1 MIDAMEHEVK
11 KLKRYSIYDYEKDP
25 NSLISDSYC
34 NINIHG
40 KFVKCSK
47 ILENYKESNAHI
59 SFYGE
64 THKHMKAYPSFDLIP
79 FLIKNLI

>member
-11 KLKRYSIYDYEKDP
+11 KLKRYSIYDYEKDT

-47 ILENYKESNAHI
+47 ILENYKE
-59 SFYGE
+59 
-64 THKHMKAYPSFDLIP
+64 
-79 FLIKNLI
+79 

>member
-1 MIDAMEHEVK
+1 MI
-11 KLKRYSIYDYEKDP
+11 SFYDYEKDP

-40 KFVKCSK
+40 KFMKCTK

-64 THKHMKAYPSFDLIP
+64 THKHMKAYSSFDSIP

>member
-1 MIDAMEHEVK
+1 MI
-11 KLKRYSIYDYEKDP
+11 SIYDYEKDP

-47 ILENYKESNAHI
+47 ILENYKESNVHI
-59 SFYGE
+59 SFYGK

-79 FLIKNLI
+79 FLIKNLIWLYFAKLKKN